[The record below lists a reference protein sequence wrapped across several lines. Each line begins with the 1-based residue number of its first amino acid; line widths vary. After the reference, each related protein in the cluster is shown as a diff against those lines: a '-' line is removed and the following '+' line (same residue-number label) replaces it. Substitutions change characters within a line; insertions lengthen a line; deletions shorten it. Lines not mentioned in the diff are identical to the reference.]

1 MKCISLLFNGMS
13 NGQSKIINYCGHDVQ
28 LFKYKI
34 KNEQYYILSSI
45 TEDISINEI
54 KALYWKRWK
63 IETDNKKFK
72 YNILLNNVRSKIIIH
87 LWLTLRAFDLLHYC
101 QQLLN
106 ILEKTTGPDIKL
118 TQNMSLSIIE
128 QIPILVFYEK
138 NTLDVNKRICEIVG
152 VIYKIVTIIVKNRS
166 YKRIRISPSTK

>member
-72 YNILLNNVRSKIIIH
+72 YDILLNNVRSKNYNTFMVDIEH
-87 LWLTLRAFDLLHYC
+87 LIYC
-101 QQLLN
+101 
-106 ILEKTTGPDIKL
+106 
-118 TQNMSLSIIE
+118 
-128 QIPILVFYEK
+128 
-138 NTLDVNKRICEIVG
+138 
-152 VIYKIVTIIVKNRS
+152 IIVSN
-166 YKRIRISPSTK
+166 Y